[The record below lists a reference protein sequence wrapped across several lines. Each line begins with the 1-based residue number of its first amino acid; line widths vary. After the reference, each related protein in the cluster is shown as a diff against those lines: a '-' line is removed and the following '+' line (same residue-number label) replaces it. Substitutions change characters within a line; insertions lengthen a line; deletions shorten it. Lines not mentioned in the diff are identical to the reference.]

1 MLSKKLFNKAVHS
14 SNNHTWKTPKYVY
27 DYLDEEF
34 EFTFDPCPTN
44 PKWDGL
50 DIDWSDMNF
59 VNPPYGTELPNWIEK
74 GIEEQKKKHY
84 SVFLIPSRTDTK
96 WFYKMFENASEIRF
110 IIGRIKFVG
119 AVNSAPFP
127 SMIIFFGP
135 KQKFS
140 TPKIS
145 MVRIIPRQ
153 RELGDL

>member
-14 SNNHTWKTPKYVY
+14 SKNHTWKTPEYVY

-34 EFTFDPCPTN
+34 EFTFDPCPTWKLN
-44 PKWDGL
+44 IQLWDGL

-96 WFYKMFENASEIRF
+96 WFYKMFENATEIRF

-127 SMIIFFGP
+127 SMIVFFGP

-145 MVRIIPRQ
+145 MVVIPRQ
-153 RELGDL
+153 